1 MKNSRTKSLLMLI
14 SSMLIFGTI
23 GVFRRFIPLPS
34 ATLACVR
41 GLIGGIFL
49 VLVVLIKKHSLKLS
63 FSARQVLLFAL
74 TGVLLGLNWILLFES
89 YNYTSVAVGTL
100 CYYMEPTIVILLSPL
115 LFREKLTPK
124 KLICAA
130 VSLIGIALVSGIADV
145 SSVGARDVKGILL
158 GLGAAVLYSAVV
170 IMNKKNPS
178 DDAYGKTIIE
188 LLSAA
193 VVLLPYVIVSGGI
206 VGVEVGTTALI
217 MTAVVAVVH
226 TGVAYALYFGSMAA
240 LPSQTVAVMSYIDP
254 VFAVILSATLLK
266 EKITVYALVG
276 AIMIIGAAVAY
287 EVEVKKKK

>member
-1 MKNSRTKSLLMLI
+1 MLMKNSRTKSLLMLI

-41 GLIGGIFL
+41 GLIGGLFL
-49 VLVVLIKKHSLKLS
+49 VLVVLIKKRSLRFT

-100 CYYMEPTIVILLSPL
+100 CYYMEPTIVILLSPF

-130 VSLIGIALVSGIADV
+130 VSLVGIALVSGIADV
-145 SSVGARDVKGILL
+145 SSVGQRDVKGIVL

-188 LLSAA
+188 LFSAA

-226 TGVAYALYFGSMAA
+226 TGVAYALYFGSMAS

-266 EKITVYALVG
+266 EKITLKK
-276 AIMIIGAAVAY
+276 MIGA
-287 EVEVKKKK
+287 